1 MEGVRNLSVIF
12 IDCGRRRVLAVG
24 YRKIAESADKWP
36 CARFQWFERI
46 WCAGPM
52 WCDVMNRWEQC
63 TVLTNNSDSHTTR
76 LHVHDTLYF
85 KIVFVISNRCN
96 VWIHV
101 IVIWWFAA
109 DELSTSYLQSSLSW
123 RQNLYDTK
131 TCLIAHGGW
140 SVMMTW
146 TNKYDSY
153 QKPYGQKTESW
164 TNDNSLYYIVLFS
177 RIFKYKKILS

>member
-1 MEGVRNLSVIF
+1 MCAFSVIWTYLM
-12 IDCGRRRVLAVG
+12 R
-24 YRKIAESADKWP
+24 W
-36 CARFQWFERI
+36 W
-46 WCAGPM
+46 PM
-52 WCDVMNRWEQC
+52 WCDVMWWIGENNAPFS
-63 TVLTNNSDSHTTR
+63 LTIRFSYYR
-76 LHVHDTLYF
+76 LHIHDTLYF